1 MLEHLSPLQFI
12 KKPDGTMGLKGQPSV
27 TLETVEGQGQ
37 VKGRD
42 WPSELGLP
50 PFYEDWEVLAR
61 PRGMSSRRLSFVLM
75 DESPTNQKGHPRL
88 RPEMIELPTSCQFE
102 LGHTGF
108 VVGIVNCF
116 VPLLRSQKLSCNDEP
131 VLLPSSEPFSLP
143 FTPEGSFVVAQ
154 AQFYD
159 SGLAEAAWLG
169 ITRGIFSHAC
179 PVIFKPFG
187 APADTGTLL
196 QVSLVPGDFP
206 GCPNARI
213 LRQWEEVSGG

>member
-42 WPSELGLP
+42 WQSELFLP
-50 PFYEDWEVLAR
+50 KYREDWEALAR
-61 PRGMSSRRLSFVLM
+61 PRGLSARRVSFVLM
-75 DESPTNQKGHPRL
+75 DEAPTNQKGHPRL

-108 VVGIVNCF
+108 VVGIVNYF
-116 VPLLRSQKLSCNDEP
+116 VPLLRSQKLSCSDEP
-131 VLLPSSEPFSLP
+131 VLLPSLEPFSIP
-143 FTPEGSFVVAQ
+143 FTPEGSFVVAH
-154 AQFYD
+154 ARLYD
-159 SGLAEAAWLG
+159 SPLAEAAWLG
-169 ITRGIFSHAC
+169 ITRGIFSHVC
-179 PVIFKPFG
+179 PIIFRPFG

-213 LRQWEEVSGG
+213 MRQWEEVAGG